1 MKIGMRTIK
10 TAIAVALSVFLANI
24 LNLNSS
30 FFAGIAAIITMQS
43 TVAES
48 FNVGKH
54 RMLGTI
60 MGAIVGVLFALVAP
74 GNPIFIGIGIIIL
87 ITLCNL
93 FGWKK
98 SVTISGIVFLSIMLV
113 QEPGNRVFYGIYRSV
128 DTFVGIIVA
137 VLINYFILPPD
148 IEKKLMS
155 SLVNM
160 FNENVKLIENF
171 IWDHKEIKLDNMKK
185 ALKSLDDN
193 YKKLK
198 KEMDLNIR
206 KGKNYKKLETI
217 LPLFENLYSSLKIIS
232 TIEANGTINKTNKE
246 NLEILFKKELPDE
259 YNGKIKELDIV
270 FNYHLKKV
278 LDELTLI
285 RKIIN
290 EKNDSVETQLSNEA

>member
-1 MKIGMRTIK
+1 
-10 TAIAVALSVFLANI
+10 
-24 LNLNSS
+24 
-30 FFAGIAAIITMQS
+30 
-43 TVAES
+43 
-48 FNVGKH
+48 
-54 RMLGTI
+54 
-60 MGAIVGVLFALVAP
+60 
-74 GNPIFIGIGIIIL
+74 
-87 ITLCNL
+87 
-93 FGWKK
+93 
-98 SVTISGIVFLSIMLV
+98 MLV
-113 QEPGNRVFYGIYRSV
+113 QEPGNRVYYGIYRSV

-160 FNENVKLIENF
+160 FNENVKLMENF

-198 KEMDLNIR
+198 EEMDFSIR
-206 KGKNYKKLETI
+206 KGKNYKKLETV

-232 TIEANGTINKTNKE
+232 TIETNGNIDKTNKE
-246 NLEILFKKELPDE
+246 NLEILFKKELPEE
-259 YNGKIKELDIV
+259 YNGKIDELDIV

-285 RKIIN
+285 SKIIN